1 MVFRRAVA
9 EDHEII
15 IAIALKAYEKYVER
29 MGKEPAP
36 MRPVIQKEDVVFVY
50 EYNKQVIAFAILV
63 KINDQ
68 IILDSIA
75 VDPSHQNKGI
85 GNNFIK
91 FIEQYLME
99 QKFDKYQLY
108 TNEKMFENIDWYQ
121 KIGFKIF
128 KKVSEK
134 GYDRIYF
141 EKELFNLK

>member
-1 MVFRRAVA
+1 MLFRIAKL
-9 EDHEII
+9 EDHKII
-15 IAIALKAYEKYVER
+15 MAIAQKAYEKYVER

-36 MRPVIQKEDVVFVY
+36 MRPVIQKEDVVFVC
-50 EYNKQVIAFAILV
+50 EDNKQVIAFAILV

-75 VDPSHQNKGI
+75 VDPLHQKKGI

-91 FIEQYLME
+91 YIEQYLIK
-99 QKFDKYQLY
+99 QKINKYQLY

-128 KKVSEK
+128 KKVTEK
-134 GYDRIYF
+134 GYSRIYF
-141 EKELFNLK
+141 EKKIS

>member
-15 IAIALKAYEKYVER
+15 IAIAQKAYEKYIER
-29 MGKEPAP
+29 IGKEPAP
-36 MRPVIQKEDVVFVY
+36 MRPIIQKEDVVFIC
-50 EYNKQVIAFAILV
+50 EDNKHIIAFAILV

-75 VDPSHQNKGI
+75 VDPSHQKKGI

-91 FIEQYLME
+91 FIEQYLIK

-128 KKVSEK
+128 KKVTEK
-134 GYDRIYF
+134 GYNRIYF

>member
-1 MVFRRAVA
+1 MIFRRAVA

-29 MGKEPAP
+29 MSKEPAP
-36 MRPVIQKEDVVFVY
+36 MRPVIQKEDVVFVC
-50 EYNKQVIAFAILV
+50 EDNKQVIAFAILV

-68 IILDSIA
+68 IILDNIA

-91 FIEQYLME
+91 FIEQYLIK

-128 KKVSEK
+128 KKVTEK
-134 GYDRIYF
+134 GFNRIYF
-141 EKELFNLK
+141 EKELS

>member
-1 MVFRRAVA
+1 MLFRKAVA

-15 IAIALKAYEKYVER
+15 IAIALRAYEKYIER

-36 MRPVIQKEDVVFVY
+36 MRPVIQKEDVVFVC
-50 EYNKQVIAFAILV
+50 EDNKQVIALAILV

-75 VDPSHQNKGI
+75 VDPPHQKKGI

-91 FIEQYLME
+91 FIEEYLME
-99 QKFDKYQLY
+99 QKVNKYQLY
-108 TNEKMFENIDWYQ
+108 TNEMMFENIDWYQ

-128 KKVSEK
+128 KKVTEK

>member
-1 MVFRRAVA
+1 MFFRRAVA

-36 MRPVIQKEDVVFVY
+36 MRPVIQKEDVVFVC
-50 EYNKQVIAFAILV
+50 EDNKQVIAFAILV

-75 VDPSHQNKGI
+75 VDPPHQKKSI

-99 QKFDKYQLY
+99 QKVNKYQLY

>member
-1 MVFRRAVA
+1 MLFRKAKL
-9 EDHEII
+9 EDHKII
-15 IAIALKAYEKYVER
+15 MAIALKAYEKYVER

-36 MRPVIQKEDVVFVY
+36 MRPIIQKEDVVFVC
-50 EYNKQVIAFAILV
+50 EDNKQVIAFAILV

-75 VDPSHQNKGI
+75 VNPPHQKKGI

-99 QKFDKYQLY
+99 QKVNKYQLY

-128 KKVSEK
+128 KRETEK
-134 GYDRIYF
+134 GYNRIYF
-141 EKELFNLK
+141 EKQLA

>member
-1 MVFRRAVA
+1 MIFREAKL
-9 EDHEII
+9 EDHKII
-15 IAIALKAYEKYVER
+15 ITIALKAYEKYVER

-36 MRPVIQKEDVVFVY
+36 MRPVIQKEDVVFVC
-50 EYNKQVIAFAILV
+50 EDNKHVIAFAILV

-75 VDPSHQNKGI
+75 VDTPHQKKGI

-91 FIEQYLME
+91 FIEEYLME
-99 QKFDKYQLY
+99 QKVNKYQLY
-108 TNEKMFENIDWYQ
+108 TNEKMIENIDWYQ

-128 KKVSEK
+128 KKVTEK
-134 GYDRIYF
+134 GYNRIYF

>member
-1 MVFRRAVA
+1 MFFRKAKL
-9 EDHEII
+9 EDHKII
-15 IAIALKAYEKYVER
+15 ITIALKAYEKYVER

-36 MRPVIQKEDVVFVY
+36 MRPVIQKEDVVFVC
-50 EYNKQVIAFAILV
+50 EDNEQVIAFAILV

-68 IILDSIA
+68 ILLDSIA
-75 VDPSHQNKGI
+75 VNPLHQKKGI
-85 GNNFIK
+85 GANFIK

-128 KKVSEK
+128 KKVNEK
-134 GYDRIYF
+134 GFNRIYF
-141 EKELFNLK
+141 EKKLF

>member
-1 MVFRRAVA
+1 MFFRRAVA

-15 IAIALKAYEKYVER
+15 IAIAQKAYEKYVER

-75 VDPSHQNKGI
+75 VDPPHQKKGI

-91 FIEQYLME
+91 FIEEYLME
-99 QKFDKYQLY
+99 QKVNKYQLY

-134 GYDRIYF
+134 GFNRIYF
-141 EKELFNLK
+141 EKQLS

>member
-1 MVFRRAVA
+1 MIFREAKL
-9 EDHEII
+9 EDHKII
-15 IAIALKAYEKYVER
+15 ITIAQKAYEKYVER

-36 MRPVIQKEDVVFVY
+36 MRPVIQKEDVVFVC
-50 EYNKQVIAFAILV
+50 EDNKQVIAFAILV

-75 VDPSHQNKGI
+75 VDPPHQKKGI

-91 FIEQYLME
+91 FIEEYLME
-99 QKFDKYQLY
+99 QKVNKYQLY

-134 GYDRIYF
+134 GFNRIYF
-141 EKELFNLK
+141 EKELS

>member
-1 MVFRRAVA
+1 MLFRKALV
-9 EDHEII
+9 EDYKLIN
-15 IAIALKAYEKYVER
+15 AIALKAYEKYVER

-36 MRPVIQKEDVVFVY
+36 MRPSIQKEDVVFVC
-50 EYNKQVIAFAILV
+50 EDNKQVIAFAILV
-63 KINDQ
+63 KINNQ

-91 FIEQYLME
+91 YIEQYLIK
-99 QKFDKYQLY
+99 QKINKYQLY

-128 KKVSEK
+128 KKVTEK
-134 GYDRIYF
+134 GFNRIYF
-141 EKELFNLK
+141 EKQLS

>member
-1 MVFRRAVA
+1 MDFRSAVKSDYLA
-9 EDHEII
+9 IKT
-15 IAIALKAYEKYVER
+15 IALKAYEKYVER

-36 MRPVIQKEDVVFVY
+36 MRPSIQKEDVVFIC
-50 EYNKQVIAFAILV
+50 EDNKQVIAFAILV

-75 VDPSHQNKGI
+75 VDPLHQKKGI

-91 FIEQYLME
+91 YIEQYLIE
-99 QKFDKYQLY
+99 QKINKYQLY

-128 KKVSEK
+128 KKVTEK
-134 GYDRIYF
+134 GFNRIYF
-141 EKELFNLK
+141 EKQLS

>member
-1 MVFRRAVA
+1 MLFRIANL
-9 EDHEII
+9 EDHKII
-15 IAIALKAYEKYVER
+15 MAIAQKAYEKYIER

-36 MRPVIQKEDVVFVY
+36 MRPVIQKQDVVFVC
-50 EYNKQVIAFAILV
+50 EDNKQIIAFAILV

-75 VDPSHQNKGI
+75 VDPSHQKKGI

-91 FIEQYLME
+91 YIEQYLIE
-99 QKFDKYQLY
+99 QKINKYQLY

-128 KKVSEK
+128 KKVTEK
-134 GYDRIYF
+134 GFNRIYF
-141 EKELFNLK
+141 EKQLS

>member
-1 MVFRRAVA
+1 MLFRIANL
-9 EDHEII
+9 EDHKII
-15 IAIALKAYEKYVER
+15 MAIAQKAYEKYIER

-50 EYNKQVIAFAILV
+50 EDNKQVIAFAILV

-75 VDPSHQNKGI
+75 VDPPHQKKGI

-91 FIEQYLME
+91 FIEEYLME
-99 QKFDKYQLY
+99 QKVNKYQLY

-128 KKVSEK
+128 KKVTEK
-134 GYDRIYF
+134 GFNRIYF
-141 EKELFNLK
+141 EKQLS

>member
-1 MVFRRAVA
+1 MFFRRAVA

-15 IAIALKAYEKYVER
+15 IAIAQKAYEKYVER

-36 MRPVIQKEDVVFVY
+36 MRPVIQKEDVVFVC
-50 EYNKQVIAFAILV
+50 EDNKQVIAFAILV

-75 VDPSHQNKGI
+75 VDTPHQKKGI

-91 FIEQYLME
+91 FIEEYLME
-99 QKFDKYQLY
+99 QKVNKYQLY

-128 KKVSEK
+128 KKVTEK
-134 GYDRIYF
+134 GFNRIYF
-141 EKELFNLK
+141 EKELS

>member
-1 MVFRRAVA
+1 MLFRIAKL
-9 EDHEII
+9 EDHKII
-15 IAIALKAYEKYVER
+15 MAIALKAYEKYIER

-36 MRPVIQKEDVVFVY
+36 MRPIIQKENVVFVY
-50 EYNKQVIAFAILV
+50 EDNKQVIAFAILV

-75 VDPSHQNKGI
+75 VDPSHQKKGI

-91 FIEQYLME
+91 FIEQYLIK
-99 QKFDKYQLY
+99 QKFNKYQLY

-128 KKVSEK
+128 KRVTEK
-134 GYDRIYF
+134 AYNRIYF
-141 EKELFNLK
+141 EKELS

>member
-1 MVFRRAVA
+1 MLFRKADL

-15 IAIALKAYEKYVER
+15 IVIALKAYEKYVER

-36 MRPVIQKEDVVFVY
+36 MRPIIQKEDVVFVC
-50 EYNKQVIAFAILV
+50 EDNKQVIVFAILV

-91 FIEQYLME
+91 FIEEYLME
-99 QKFDKYQLY
+99 QKVNKYQLY
-108 TNEKMFENIDWYQ
+108 TNEMMFENIDWYQ
-121 KIGFKIF
+121 KIGYKIF
-128 KKVSEK
+128 KKVTEK
-134 GYDRIYF
+134 GFNRIYF
-141 EKELFNLK
+141 EKELS

>member
-1 MVFRRAVA
+1 MVFRSAA
-9 EDHEII
+9 KSDHLAIN
-15 IAIALKAYEKYVER
+15 AIALKAYEKYVER

-36 MRPVIQKEDVVFVY
+36 MRPVIQKEDVVFVC
-50 EYNKQVIAFAILV
+50 EDNKQVIAFAILV

-75 VDPSHQNKGI
+75 VDPSHQKKGI

-91 FIEQYLME
+91 YIEQYLIE
-99 QKFDKYQLY
+99 QKINKYQLY

-128 KKVSEK
+128 KKVTEK
-134 GYDRIYF
+134 GFNRIYF
-141 EKELFNLK
+141 EKQLS

>member
-1 MVFRRAVA
+1 MFFRRAVA

-29 MGKEPAP
+29 VGKEPAP
-36 MRPVIQKEDVVFVY
+36 MRPVIQKEDVVFVC
-50 EYNKQVIAFAILV
+50 EDNKQVIAFAILV

-75 VDPSHQNKGI
+75 VDPSHQKKGI

-91 FIEQYLME
+91 FIEEYLME
-99 QKFDKYQLY
+99 QKVNKYQLY
-108 TNEKMFENIDWYQ
+108 TNDKMFENIDWYQ

>member
-1 MVFRRAVA
+1 MLFRIAKL
-9 EDHEII
+9 EDHKII
-15 IAIALKAYEKYVER
+15 ITIAFKAYEKYVER

-36 MRPVIQKEDVVFVY
+36 MRPSIQKEDVVFVC
-50 EYNKQVIAFAILV
+50 EDNKQVIAFAILV

-85 GNNFIK
+85 GNSFIK

-99 QKFDKYQLY
+99 QKVNKYQLY

-128 KKVSEK
+128 KKVTEK
-134 GYDRIYF
+134 GFNRIYF
-141 EKELFNLK
+141 EKQLS

>member
-1 MVFRRAVA
+1 MLFRIANL
-9 EDHEII
+9 EDHKII
-15 IAIALKAYEKYVER
+15 MAIAQKAYEKYIER

-50 EYNKQVIAFAILV
+50 EDNKQVIAFAILV

-75 VDPSHQNKGI
+75 VDPSHQKKGI

-99 QKFDKYQLY
+99 QKVNKYQLY

-128 KKVSEK
+128 KKVTEK
-134 GYDRIYF
+134 GFNRIYF
-141 EKELFNLK
+141 EKQLS